1 MKTTSRPHG
10 GRRTVSQAG
19 VAVGCRMLGRSTQ
32 AGDGWWIG
40 EGGQDS
46 RRVVG
51 SRRAAV
57 WICRTADGD
66 KRNTAGD
73 AQEGRWKVRLS
84 TGRMDTLRGG

>member
-40 EGGQDS
+40 EGGQGS
-46 RRVVG
+46 RRVVDRR
-51 SRRAAV
+51 RRA
-57 WICRTADGD
+57 G
-66 KRNTAGD
+66 
-73 AQEGRWKVRLS
+73 
-84 TGRMDTLRGG
+84 